1 MTSLRN
7 WINYTLSFE
16 AMGPL
21 VATSYKDFRVKG
33 LNYLCLHRSPS
44 HTVKIYLFDGEIR
57 ALIPA
62 DAIAARDAMIAA
74 ERETEKGSE

>member
-44 HTVKIYLFDGEIR
+44 HTVKIYLFDGEVR
-57 ALIPA
+57 ALLDGILR
-62 DAIAARDAMIAA
+62 ARKQTSPNDSRVAGVA
-74 ERETEKGSE
+74 